1 MKAPPPEATAIVGAV
16 IVAAGTSERMGMDK
30 QLALVGDTPVLAHSL
45 NAFQRSPRVHRIV
58 VVLNRGNM
66 EAGQAIITMGR
77 FSKVMATPLGGAT
90 RQESVLRGLEALGT
104 CDIVLIHDG
113 ARPFVSTDLIS
124 KGVDAALY
132 HGAAIPAVPIRDTVK
147 EVSPEGMVLATRD
160 RHTLW
165 LSQTPQVFR
174 YDLIV
179 EAHRW
184 AKSEGFE
191 VSDDAALLEARG
203 VPVVIFRGSYSNLK
217 LTTVED
223 LELARALWAG
233 GFRP

>member
-77 FSKVMATPLGGAT
+77 FNKVMATPLGGAT

-165 LSQTPQVFR
+165 LAQTPQVFR